1 MAGTDRNVLVADSIK
16 NTAGG
21 ESLSTVRRCVHIHTN
36 ETEVPFLSV
45 KPMLNLSL
53 VSAEHQIAAVGTE
66 LYAVACGLVE
76 SALATSCPYAYEFH
90 FQFRCFPIL
99 LQEKLIC

>member
-1 MAGTDRNVLVADSIK
+1 MCLNTWQAQTGMSWLPTSYKTQRADSHYR
-16 NTAGG
+16 
-21 ESLSTVRRCVHIHTN
+21 LSARCIHIHIN

-45 KPMLNLSL
+45 KHMLNLSL

-76 SALATSCPYAYEFH
+76 SALPPAAVCV
-90 FQFRCFPIL
+90 
-99 LQEKLIC
+99 